1 MTVTYNQENEEK
13 TIDQRTDSN
22 KIYGKL
28 KADEFPSV
36 VLLLRLN

>member
-1 MTVTYNQENEEK
+1 MTITYNQENEEI
-13 TIDQRTDSN
+13 TIDQRIDSN

-28 KADEFPSV
+28 KAIEIPSV